1 MTSQTNSSTDLGTAT
16 QNAVT
21 VAPPVAKKV
30 PHVVPLHG
38 RDVVDDYA
46 WMRNLPVQD
55 PDLIPHLEAEN
66 AHALSYMADT
76 AELQETLYQEMRGR
90 IKESDQ
96 SVPARRG
103 RWLYYTRTEEG
114 KQYSLTCRRGLK
126 DGSPEQVILD
136 TNVLAEGYSFF
147 KLGSVAISPSGNFVA
162 YSYDNK
168 GFRQY
173 TLVVKNLLTGK
184 ILATTAERVTSVVWA
199 KDNKTLFYTTED
211 AVTKRSNRLY
221 RHKVGNKRHE
231 LLHEEP
237 DEFFGVH
244 VSKTRTGAFIYLNTS
259 SHTTAFSAYIR
270 ADKPLS
276 KFKQIL
282 PRQHM
287 VTYEVDDDGKNFY
300 ILTND
305 EAKDFRLLKASYRS
319 PSKWTEV
326 LAHRPG
332 VKIEGVDIFAD
343 YLIVFEKDQGLGK
356 IRIEKLST
364 GAVHYV
370 DFPEPAY
377 AVSGAANHEFD
388 TGVYR
393 FSYNSMVTPPSTFE
407 YDLESRSTTVLKSQE
422 VKGYDLTAY
431 RSERIFATASDG
443 TLVPISLVYKGELTE
458 GRKCHL
464 YAYGSY
470 GITIPTGFS
479 SARVSLLDR
488 GYVYAIAHIRGG
500 GDMGETW
507 RDDGKLKKKMN
518 TFTDFIACAEHLIAK
533 GYTTSEQLSIEGGSA
548 GGLLM
553 GAVLNLRPDLFKAAI
568 VNVPFVDVIN
578 TMLDETL
585 PLTVAEFEEWGN
597 PKVEADY
604 NYIRT
609 YSPYENIRAA
619 HYPAILVLSAFYDSQ
634 VPYWEPSKYTAKLRA
649 TKLDSNPLI
658 YKIMLEAGGHGGKS
672 GRFDALKEVAFE
684 YAFMLKQQGISS

>member
-1 MTSQTNSSTDLGTAT
+1 MTSVNNSSANRVSSSL
-16 QNAVT
+16 
-21 VAPPVAKKV
+21 VAAPVAKKV
-30 PHVVPLHG
+30 PHVVSLHG
-38 RDVVDDYA
+38 QEVVDDYA

-76 AELQETLYQEMRGR
+76 DALQETLYQEMRGR

-103 RWLYYTRTEEG
+103 RWFYYTRTEEG

-126 DGSPEQVILD
+126 EGSPEQVILD
-136 TNVLAEGYSFF
+136 VNVLAEGSSFF
-147 KLGSVAISPSGNFVA
+147 QLGTVAVSPSGNFVA
-162 YSYDNK
+162 YTYDNK

-173 TLVVKNLLTGK
+173 TLVVKSLLTGK

-199 KDNKTLFYTTED
+199 KDNKTLFYTSED

-244 VSKTRTGAFIYLNTS
+244 VSKTRTGAFIYVNTS
-259 SHTTAFSAYIR
+259 SHTTGFASFIR

-282 PRQHM
+282 PPQHM
-287 VTYEVDDDGKNFY
+287 VTYKVDDDGKNFY

-305 EAKDFRLLKASYRS
+305 EAKDYRLLKAPCRS

-332 VKIEGVDIFAD
+332 VKIQGVDIFAD

-356 IRIEKLST
+356 IRIEKLSS
-364 GAVHYV
+364 GEVHYV

-388 TGVYR
+388 TSVYR

-407 YDLESRSTTVLKSQE
+407 YDLESRSTTVLKTQE

-518 TFTDFIACAEHLIAK
+518 TFTDFIACAERLIDK
-533 GYTTSEQLSIEGGSA
+533 GYTTTDQLSIQGGSA

-619 HYPAILVLSAFYDSQ
+619 NYPAILVLSAFYDSQ

-684 YAFMLKQQGISS
+684 YAFMLKQQGVSI

>member
-1 MTSQTNSSTDLGTAT
+1 MSSV
-16 QNAVT
+16 NKPSAVNVNL

-30 PHVVPLHG
+30 PHVVSLHG
-38 RDVVDDYA
+38 QDVVDDYA

-55 PDLIPHLEAEN
+55 PDLIPHLEGEN

-76 AELQETLYQEMRGR
+76 IDLQETLYQEMRSR
-90 IKESDQ
+90 IKEADQ
-96 SVPARRG
+96 TVPARRG
-103 RWLYYTRTEEG
+103 RWFYYSRTEEG
-114 KQYSLTCRRGLK
+114 KQYSITCRRSVK
-126 DGSPEQVILD
+126 AGSPEEIILD
-136 TNVLAEGYSFF
+136 VNVLAEGSSFF
-147 KLGSVAISPSGNFVA
+147 QLGSVAFSPSGNFVA
-162 YSYDNK
+162 YTYDNK

-173 TLVVKNLLTGK
+173 TLVVKNLRNGK
-184 ILATTAERVTSVVWA
+184 VLDTTAERVTSVVWA
-199 KDNKTLFYTTED
+199 SDNKTLFYTSED

-221 RHKVGNKRHE
+221 RHKVGNKGHE
-231 LLHEEP
+231 LVWEEP

-259 SHTTAFSAYIR
+259 SHTTASSAYIR

-282 PRQHM
+282 PQQHM

-300 ILTND
+300 ILTN
-305 EAKDFRLLKASYRS
+305 EQAKDFRLLKAPARS
-319 PSKWTEV
+319 PSKWKEV

-332 VKIEGVDIFAD
+332 IKIEGVDVFAD
-343 YLIVFEKDQGLGK
+343 YLIVFETDQGLGK
-356 IRIEKLST
+356 IRIQKLST
-364 GAVHYV
+364 GAVHYI

-388 TGVYR
+388 TAVYR

-407 YDLESRSTTVLKSQE
+407 YDLESRSTTVLKTQE

-431 RSERIFATASDG
+431 KCERIFATAADG
-443 TLVPISLVYKGELTE
+443 TLVPVSLVYKGDLSAS
-458 GRKCHL
+458 RKCHL

-507 RDDGKLKKKMN
+507 RDDGKLRKKMN

-533 GYTTSEQLSIEGGSA
+533 GYTSREQLSIEGGSA

-568 VNVPFVDVIN
+568 VDVPFVDVIN

-597 PKVEADY
+597 PKVEDDY
-604 NYIRT
+604 NYMRL
-609 YSPYENIRAA
+609 YSPYENIQAA
-619 HYPAILVLSAFYDSQ
+619 HYPAMLVQSAFYDSQ

-658 YKIMLEAGGHGGKS
+658 YKISLEAAGHGGKS
-672 GRFDALKEVAFE
+672 GRFDALKDVAFE
-684 YAFMLKQQGISS
+684 YAFLLKQQGITL